1 MSLKLELQNII
12 SGNGKVRNGDIIQTI
27 NNYLRREKKSVSG
40 LKEVKLFKAQE
51 TEILINYID
60 QNNLWFEGLDET
72 KYIGE
77 GAEQKIFEYTDP
89 KYIIKINDSIFYEF
103 WEDYFN
109 SLLIHNFFFPH
120 LAYELLG
127 FYKSDSILYAVVKQP
142 FVLSTEITDLNNVN
156 TFLLE
161 NGFIN
166 RKAND
171 YFHPE
176 LGIIVEDLHD
186 ENVLTENGSL
196 QFIDTIFYLTSTF
209 FDNNY

>member
-12 SGNGKVRNGDIIQTI
+12 SGNGEVRYGDIIQTI
-27 NNYLRREKKSVSG
+27 NNYLRREKKSVSSP
-40 LKEVKLFKAQE
+40 KEAKFFKTQE

-60 QNNLWFEGLDET
+60 HNKLWFVGLDET

-77 GAEQKIFEYTDP
+77 GAEQKIFEYSDP

-127 FYKSDSILYAVVKQP
+127 FYKTDSILHAVVKQP
-142 FVLSTEITDLNNVN
+142 FVLSTEITDLNNVK

-166 RKAND
+166 KKAND

-176 LGIIVEDLHD
+176 LGLIVEDLHD

-196 QFIDTIFYLTSTF
+196 QFIDTIFYLTPTF